1 MSEILCPLI
10 VAAREHGNQPALI
23 ERGVT
28 LTWSQ
33 TASAV
38 NNLANFLI
46 NSGVQNGDRVAM
58 VENNRIELP
67 ILILALMRI
76 GAVSVLLSPRYPEST
91 LTMMAERTGC
101 QYHAYWSKRTREARL
116 PSLKLI
122 CLPPLSELNGARE
135 SDRTTDYCTS
145 IDTDQPVTIIFT
157 SGSSASPKAVLL
169 SYGNHYYNA
178 LGSNANLPVV
188 PGDRWLLSL
197 PLYHVGGLGILFR
210 CLLGSGT
217 VVLLDALVTLADQI
231 ARDRITHL
239 SLVPTQLRRL
249 LDDPHFS
256 AARSSLKA
264 ILLGGSPIPAKLLSD
279 AVENRLPVYLTYG
292 LTEMASQVATGCS
305 DHPRSPSVLPYRELR
320 VTADGEIVVRGE
332 TLFKGYVEDDAT
344 VRPLDPDGWFH
355 TGDLG
360 SLNGDGHLAVLGRK
374 DNMFI
379 SGGENIQP
387 EQIEHALMSIE
398 GIFDALVVPV
408 DDIEYGHRPV
418 AFIRYRSDINLSEP
432 DSEMSE
438 SERLHFDYP
447 SLSDELSRTLPR
459 FMLPVAYY
467 PWPQGY
473 RQAGIKADRTFLKQL
488 AGKLHRSREK

>member
-1 MSEILCPLI
+1 MAEILCPLI
-10 VAAREHGNQPALI
+10 VAAEEHGNQPAMI

-46 NSGVQNGDRVAM
+46 NSGLQNGDRVAI

-67 ILILALMRI
+67 ILILALIRAN
-76 GAVSVLLSPRYPEST
+76 AVAVLLSPHYPEST

-101 QYHAYWSKRTREARL
+101 QYHVFWSKRTREARL
-116 PSLKLI
+116 PSLKPV
-122 CLPPLSELNGARE
+122 CLTPLSELSSANE
-135 SDRTTDYCTS
+135 SVSTSDYCTS
-145 IDTDQPVTIIFT
+145 IDTDQAATIIFT

-178 LGSNANLPVV
+178 LGSSVNLPVL

-197 PLYHVGGLGILFR
+197 PLWHVGGLGILFR
-210 CLLGSGT
+210 CLLGGGA
-217 VVLLDALVTLADQI
+217 VVVSDSSASLTNQVVN
-231 ARDRITHL
+231 DRITHL

-249 LDDPHFS
+249 LDDPHRS
-256 AARSSLKA
+256 AASSTLKA
-264 ILLGGSPIPAKLLSD
+264 ILLGGSPIPAALLSD
-279 AVENRLPVYLTYG
+279 AVNNQLPIYLTYG

-305 DHPRSPSVLPYRELR
+305 DHPRSPRVLPHRELQIA
-320 VTADGEIVVRGE
+320 ADGEIVVRGE
-332 TLFKGYVEDDAT
+332 TLFKGYIEDGSI
-344 VRPLDPDGWFH
+344 VRPLDPDGWFR

-360 SLNGDGHLAVLGRK
+360 SLDSDGGLTVLGRK
-374 DNMFI
+374 DNMFV
-379 SGGENIQP
+379 SGGENVQP
-387 EQIEHALMSIE
+387 EQIEHALMAID

-408 DDIEYGHRPV
+408 EDREYGHRPV

-432 DSEMSE
+432 DSVMPE
-438 SERLHFDYP
+438 SERLHFDYL

-473 RQAGIKADRTFLKQL
+473 QQAGIKADRAFLKQL
-488 AGKLHRSREK
+488 AGKLHRSRK

>member
-1 MSEILCPLI
+1 MAEILCPLI
-10 VAAREHGNQPALI
+10 VTAEEHGNQPALI
-23 ERGVT
+23 DLRTT
-28 LTWSQ
+28 LIWSQ

-38 NNLANFLI
+38 DHLTDFLI
-46 NSGVQNGDRVAM
+46 DTGVRREDRVAI

-67 ILILALMRI
+67 ILILALIRAS
-76 GAVSVLLSPRYPEST
+76 AVAVLLSPRYPEST
-91 LTMMAERTGC
+91 LTMMAERTRC
-101 QYHAYWSKRTREARL
+101 RYHVSWSKRTREAQL
-116 PSLKLI
+116 PGFRPV
-122 CLPPLSELNGARE
+122 CLPPLSELSSAKE
-135 SDRTTDYCTS
+135 SGDTTDYCAS
-145 IDTDQPVTIIFT
+145 IDTDQPTTIIFT

-197 PLYHVGGLGILFR
+197 PLYHVGGLGVFFR
-210 CLLGSGT
+210 CLLEGGT
-217 VVLLDALVTLADQI
+217 VVLLDPSVTLADQI
-231 ARDRITHL
+231 ARDSITHL

-249 LDDPHFS
+249 LDDPHFG
-256 AARSSLKA
+256 AASSSLKA
-264 ILLGGSPIPAKLLSD
+264 ILLGGSPIPATLLSD

-305 DHPRSPSVLPYRELR
+305 DHPCSPRVLPYRELR
-320 VTADGEIVVRGE
+320 ITADGEIVVRGE
-332 TLFKGYVEDDAT
+332 TLFKGYVEDNSI
-344 VRPLDPDGWFH
+344 VRPLDPDCWFH

-360 SLNGDGHLAVLGRK
+360 SLDSDGSLTVLGRK

-398 GIFDALVVPV
+398 GIFDALIVPV
-408 DDIEYGHRPV
+408 DDREYGHRPV

-432 DSEMSE
+432 DSEMPE

-473 RQAGIKADRTFLKQL
+473 QQAGIKADRAFLRQL
-488 AGKLHRSREK
+488 AGKLHRSRK